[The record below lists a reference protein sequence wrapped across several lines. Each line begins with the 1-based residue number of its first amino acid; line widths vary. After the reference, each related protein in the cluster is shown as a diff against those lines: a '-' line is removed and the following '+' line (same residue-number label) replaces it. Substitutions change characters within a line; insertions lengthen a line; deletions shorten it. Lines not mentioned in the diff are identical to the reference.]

1 MQSGRNT
8 VESAK
13 ESAAASAKAAMERAK
28 ATAKEKVF
36 IYFFLIINPTALRND
51 VTYKRNLMQGEK
63 LTTRDP
69 MEKEA
74 ATLGKEQRK
83 THAELNKEEAK
94 AHNEAARRLG
104 ETGGPHPGYETRGT
118 EGQEYRT
125 TTATDTAPATGHE
138 GYAADSRY
146 PRGRNPP
153 SYSLLVFCI

>member
-13 ESAAASAKAAMERAK
+13 ESAADAAASAKAAMERAK
-28 ATAKEKVF
+28 ATAKEK
-36 IYFFLIINPTALRND
+36 
-51 VTYKRNLMQGEK
+51 GEK

-83 THAELNKEEAK
+83 THAELNEEEAK

-118 EGQEYRT
+118 EGQKYRT

-138 GYAADSRY
+138 GYPADSRY

-153 SYSLLVFCI
+153 SY

>member
-13 ESAAASAKAAMERAK
+13 ESAAASAKAAMEREK
-28 ATAKEKVF
+28 ATAKEK
-36 IYFFLIINPTALRND
+36 
-51 VTYKRNLMQGEK
+51 GEK

-74 ATLGKEQRK
+74 ATLEKEQRK
-83 THAELNKEEAK
+83 THAQLNKEEAK

-104 ETGGPHPGYETRGT
+104 ETGGPHPGCETRGT

-138 GYAADSRY
+138 GYAAESRY

-153 SYSLLVFCI
+153 SY

>member
-13 ESAAASAKAAMERAK
+13 ESAADAAASAKAAMERAK

-36 IYFFLIINPTALRND
+36 IYLFLFLIINPTALRND
-51 VTYKRNLMQGEK
+51 VTNKRNLMQGEK

-138 GYAADSRY
+138 GYAANSRY

-153 SYSLLVFCI
+153 SY